1 MHPMREIRRALL
13 PVFCA
18 LLVLTP
24 AFRAALPLPTQ
35 LSDAEFWRLVSSSS
49 EEGGGFISEN
59 LVSNELGYPYVIPSL
74 VERVPA
80 GGAYLGVGPEQNFTY
95 IAAIHPSIAFVIDI
109 RRQNMLEHL
118 LYKAVFELSSNRQ
131 EFLSRLF
138 ARKIDAAP
146 GRNAPPA
153 ELFSAF
159 AAVPKDDSF
168 YRTSLQAVK
177 DLLVLK
183 HGFELSAEDQTT
195 LEHVYEEFA
204 NSGPETRYTVQL
216 MQLGNR
222 PFVGRILTPDEIR
235 LLPVVPGPPTENT
248 NNLSNAAFSL
258 ALSTQF
264 PTYSEV
270 MTATDPAGRNW
281 SFLASEEKY
290 GAVRE
295 LQQKNLIVP
304 LVGDFAGPRAIRAV
318 GQYLKDHDTS
328 VTAFYVSNVEQ
339 YLTPAVKLQSFY
351 ANVATLPLSPAS
363 TFIRSAQI
371 AGPQPGLAQSSL
383 GSIQVALDAVLEG
396 RAQSWNDIL
405 RLPNPK

>member
-1 MHPMREIRRALL
+1 LL
-13 PVFCA
+13 
-18 LLVLTP
+18 
-24 AFRAALPLPTQ
+24 
-35 LSDAEFWRLVSSSS
+35 
-49 EEGGGFISEN
+49 
-59 LVSNELGYPYVIPSL
+59 
-74 VERVPA
+74 
-80 GGAYLGVGPEQNFTY
+80 
-95 IAAIHPSIAFVIDI
+95 
-109 RRQNMLEHL
+109 
-118 LYKAVFELSSNRQ
+118 
-131 EFLSRLF
+131 
-138 ARKIDAAP
+138 
-146 GRNAPPA
+146 
-153 ELFSAF
+153 SAF
-159 AAVPKDDSF
+159 AAVSKDETF
-168 YRTSLQAVK
+168 YRTTLQAIK
-177 DLLVLK
+177 DLLVVK
-183 HGFELSAEDQTT
+183 HGFALSDEDKTT

-204 NSGPETRYTVQL
+204 KNGTELRYTVTML
-216 MQLGNR
+216 PSGNR
-222 PFVGRILTPDEIR
+222 VITFLSVDEIR
-235 LLPVVPGPPTENT
+235 ALPVQPGGAVPATAP
-248 NNLSNAAFSL
+248 NLSNAAISL

-264 PTYSEV
+264 PSYAEV
-270 MTATDPAGRNW
+270 ITTTDPAGRNW
-281 SFLASEEKY
+281 SYLASEEKY
-290 GAVRE
+290 RSVRE